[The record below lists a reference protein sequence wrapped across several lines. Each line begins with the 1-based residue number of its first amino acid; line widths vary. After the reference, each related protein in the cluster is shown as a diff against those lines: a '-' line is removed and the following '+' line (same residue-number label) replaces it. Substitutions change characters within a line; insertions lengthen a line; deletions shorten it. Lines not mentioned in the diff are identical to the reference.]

1 MGHVAA
7 GTASR
12 SAEREMEK
20 LKEEEEVLDSASG
33 QTKRTRVNYTF
44 GYLCIN
50 TLAVGGTAKG
60 STGSRGAGERGEGKS
75 KEGTAAMGE
84 LLFCVRAKV

>member
-1 MGHVAA
+1 M
-7 GTASR
+7 
-12 SAEREMEK
+12 
-20 LKEEEEVLDSASG
+20 LDSASG

-60 STGSRGAGERGEGKS
+60 STGSSSRGEGK
-75 KEGTAAMGE
+75 KGRGEEGEKGQQQWANCCFASG
-84 LLFCVRAKV
+84 LKFNWLV